1 MSLLSRK
8 HGTDNWSKVDDML
21 ERIQLGIQLFEQKS
35 GRRPAAIM
43 LDYDMFW
50 RILHSEHIILKPRH
64 IVEFDGIRLFPVWD
78 LGEEL
83 YLAERLF
90 EVPHLFFLR
99 EG

>member
-1 MSLLSRK
+1 MSLFSRK
-8 HGTDNWSKVDDML
+8 NGTDNWNKVDDMM

-35 GRRPAAIM
+35 GHRPAAIL
-43 LDYDMFW
+43 LDHDMFW
-50 RILHSEHIILKPRH
+50 RIMHSEHIIVKPRH
-64 IVEFDGIRLFPVWD
+64 IAEFDGIRLCPVWN

-83 YLAERLF
+83 YLAENLF